1 VRSEKEFEAMQQKDG
16 WLRTTWDK
24 AQASEWRIAGQ
35 WDHAGAAGV
44 LCLLSLTAIG
54 VVFGLVVLALKIT
67 ESSSQ
72 SYEFTNYVFGTL
84 LMGVTFVGFVSLYLL
99 LRAIF

>member
-1 VRSEKEFEAMQQKDG
+1 
-16 WLRTTWDK
+16 
-24 AQASEWRIAGQ
+24 
-35 WDHAGAAGV
+35 
-44 LCLLSLTAIG
+44 
-54 VVFGLVVLALKIT
+54 VLALKIT

-84 LMGVTFVGFVSLYLL
+84 LMGVTFFGFVSLYLL